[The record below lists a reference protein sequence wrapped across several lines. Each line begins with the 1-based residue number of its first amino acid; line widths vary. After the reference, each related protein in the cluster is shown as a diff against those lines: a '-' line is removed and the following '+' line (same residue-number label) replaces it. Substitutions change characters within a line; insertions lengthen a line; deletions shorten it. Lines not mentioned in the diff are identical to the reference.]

1 MFFFLLYSLSPYKTA
16 NEPLNVVKKKKMIRI
31 NFEWDQSI
39 NHRVILG
46 NEFTGQIIT
55 NINHRK

>member
-1 MFFFLLYSLSPYKTA
+1 MPPYKTA
-16 NEPLNVVKKKKMIRI
+16 NEPLYVVKKKKMIRI